1 MIKYVTIAIVIL
13 LLLPAALFAD
23 SEDAFGF
30 LRQNE
35 SVRLG
40 STPVISGAGDSLALL
55 GKEESQPTSRE
66 ETLISGEIESGG
78 CGGPV
83 IKLSGISNNFALFI
97 GGRGGWIV
105 NHSFLIGGA
114 AYGLATDV
122 FISGNKLHMGY
133 GGLWVEYI
141 INSDELV
148 HFTAGTLIGMGIA
161 HYDPE
166 GKDQR
171 TYFVLEPEANVE
183 INIVRFFRVCAG
195 VSYRMAMG
203 FSGLAGLDDAAL
215 SGLSANLF
223 LKFGN
228 F

>member
-13 LLLPAALFAD
+13 LLVPAALFAD
-23 SEDAFGF
+23 SEDAFG
-30 LRQNE
+30 
-35 SVRLG
+35 
-40 STPVISGAGDSLALL
+40 STPVISGIGDSLSLL
-55 GKEESQPTSRE
+55 GKEELQPFSNE

-83 IKLSGISNNFALFI
+83 IKLSGISNDFALFI

-122 FISGNKLHMGY
+122 FISGNKLNMGY

-141 INSDELV
+141 INSDALV
-148 HFTAGTLIGMGIA
+148 HFTAGTLIGMGNA

-171 TYFVLEPEANVE
+171 SCFVLEPEANVE